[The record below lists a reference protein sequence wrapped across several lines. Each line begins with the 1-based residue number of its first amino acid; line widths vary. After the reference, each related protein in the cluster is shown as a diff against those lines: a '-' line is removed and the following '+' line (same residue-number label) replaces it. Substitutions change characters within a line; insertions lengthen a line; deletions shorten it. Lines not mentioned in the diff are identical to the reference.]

1 MNAKENG
8 SHVIINKS
16 PEGITIENTTENNGV
31 KEPQKFKA
39 ANAEGL
45 KKNHPEA
52 YKLLQKY
59 TENIQTDNGNGHS
72 SSRSIQRIIKALPRG
87 IS

>member
-31 KEPQKFKA
+31 KETQKFKA
-39 ANAEGL
+39 ANAEEL

-59 TENIQTDNGNGHS
+59 TENIQTDNGNGG
-72 SSRSIQRIIKALPRG
+72 IRIKVE
-87 IS
+87 SNSKNN